1 MINMNEQLILRIIQ
15 TLKEIDVRGFES
27 MDRLVGLVKLFN
39 EILQAIEKAKA
50 DAAAKEA
57 EQVKVVSMSADD
69 AVGKDEEA

>member
-39 EILQAIEKAKA
+39 DMLQAIEKAKA

>member
-39 EILQAIEKAKA
+39 DILQAIEKAKA